1 MDKFGNK
8 FGTSFQIKIIS
19 ALLSDRIFLQTVYD
33 IIKPE
38 MFDSDANEWLVQKTL
53 SHFDEYSQLPTLDV
67 FKNEVNK
74 VERDVLKQSV
84 VDNLKQA
91 WNHLESDDL
100 DYVKEQTLEFCKNQ
114 TFKGAILESV
124 GLLEEGKFDVIKSLI
139 DSAMKAGQDTDIGHE
154 YKENIVERYESTV
167 RNVIPTGW
175 DAIDELVDGG
185 FGKGELIMFAAP
197 PGIGKSWA
205 LVNVGMAA
213 AKKGKT
219 VVHYTLELNEGYV
232 GQRYDSVLT
241 GIAVPNLKFNLDDV
255 RTQVENLSG
264 DIIVKHWPTKS
275 AGLNTMRASLDK
287 LKLHGK
293 NPDVIIVDYADLL
306 KGNSRKERH
315 EELEEIV
322 EGLRGIAG
330 EYEVPLYT
338 ASQINRSGAEDDII
352 TGTKIAGSFSKLM
365 TADFVV
371 SLSRKIEDKL
381 AGTGRWHV
389 IKNRFGPD
397 GMTLP
402 SKANMSNGIINIYSD
417 DSIDGKKTQSDMNKG
432 ESLVRKNLLQK
443 YNEMNTNIDF

>member
-287 LKLHGK
+287 LKLQGK
-293 NPDVIIVDYADLL
+293 TPDIIIVDYADLL

-443 YNEMNTNIDF
+443 YNEMNTDIDF